1 MRIPFSLIFLFLVLA
16 EIAVFIQVGAAIGVM
31 ATLGLTLLGMIAGA
45 LLLRVHGTATLV
57 RVRAEIEAGRTPAR
71 PLGEG
76 AALAA
81 AALLIILPG
90 FLTDLM
96 GVLLFLPPV
105 RAALWRAVR
114 RRVQVVAPASGGPSS
129 RAPVVDL
136 DQSEYGAAPRA
147 DSPWRTDGR
156 PQA

>member
-16 EIAVFIQVGAAIGVM
+16 EIAVFIQVGAAIGVL
-31 ATLGLTLLGMIAGA
+31 ATLGLTLLGMIVGA
-45 LLLRVHGTATLV
+45 ILLRAQGTATLM

-96 GVLLFLPPV
+96 GLLLFLPPV
-105 RAALWRAVR
+105 RAALWSIVR
-114 RRVQVVAPASGGPSS
+114 RKVHVATPAPGAQPSRS
-129 RAPVVDL
+129 PMIDL
-136 DQSEYGAAPRA
+136 DHSEYGASPRP
-147 DSPWRTDGR
+147 DSPWRSDGR